1 MQGKRLPYRFFEDW
15 KMMRRLVVTLAPIL
29 IAGTLGCAA
38 PDGGVALTET
48 GPTVGTSLADET
60 NALGGTNVSG
70 ESPIRAVSA
79 IGESSDGSLIRLAG
93 ASDRPEIA
101 DAESPETRSHDSVGR
116 QHMTFPIEPVPIEP
130 VPIRPVPV
138 EPMASEVVPA
148 ADSTPVTLEE
158 LESVALSN
166 HPAIA
171 SDRARVSAARGRQI
185 QAGLPP
191 NPIAQYNGEEMGT
204 SDTAGLHSMMIGQT
218 YVTANKL
225 GLRQGVV
232 AAEVTRA
239 NAELEATRQRVL
251 TDVRTA
257 FARALVAQRRLEL
270 VDRLLEVARQSTE
283 TVEAMWQAEEVSRI
297 ELLQAQTEVE
307 RAAVAVESAK
317 ATRAGERR
325 RLATV
330 VSGDR
335 SADSTTVGDRE
346 LEGDLDDAL
355 ESVSWDST
363 RDSILRGS
371 PELASRVAAI
381 ERARRSVTLASA
393 EIVPDVTV
401 YAGAGYDAGSNDT
414 FGTVQVSVPLPL
426 WDRNQG
432 NRRRALADLN
442 EASNRLR
449 QKELDLGERLAVQV
463 QAYETARLQSER
475 IRREIVPRAEE
486 TLRLTRDAF
495 EAGETSFLQLL
506 TAQRTLFEARL
517 DELEFRRQA
526 AETAARIGGNLLEGG
541 LADR

>member
-1 MQGKRLPYRFFEDW
+1 
-15 KMMRRLVVTLAPIL
+15 MRRFVIMLAPML

-38 PDGGVALTET
+38 PDGGVSLTE
-48 GPTVGTSLADET
+48 PPPPVGMRLADET
-60 NALGGTNVSG
+60 ITSNGTDVSG
-70 ESPIRAVSA
+70 ASPVRAVSA
-79 IGESSDGSLIRLAG
+79 TGEASDGPRVRLAG
-93 ASDRPEIA
+93 APDRAATA
-101 DAESPETRSHDSVGR
+101 DVELAENRSHHSVGR
-116 QHMTFPIEPVPIEP
+116 QPVTFPIEPIPIEPVPIEP
-130 VPIRPVPV
+130 VPI
-138 EPMASEVVPA
+138 EPTASEVMA
-148 ADSTPVTLEE
+148 TADSTPVTLEQ

-171 SDRARVSAARGRQI
+171 SDRARVLAARGRQI

-191 NPIAQYNGEEMGT
+191 NPIAQYTGEEMGT
-204 SDTAGLHSMMIGQT
+204 SETAGLHAVMIGQT

-257 FARALVAQRRLEL
+257 FVRALVAQRRLEL

-283 TVEAMWQAEEVSRI
+283 TVEAMWEAEEVSRI

-307 RAAVAVESAK
+307 RASLAVESAK
-317 ATRAGERR
+317 ATWAGERR
-325 RLATV
+325 RLEV
-330 VSGDR
+330 VVAAGTTAVSIGDR
-335 SADSTTVGDRE
+335 S
-346 LEGDLDDAL
+346 LEGDLDESF
-355 ESVSWDST
+355 ESVSWDTT
-363 RDSILRGS
+363 RDSILTRS
-371 PELASRVAAI
+371 PELASRVAEI
-381 ERARRSVTLASA
+381 ERSRRAVTLAAA

-414 FGTVQVSVPLPL
+414 FGNVQVSVPLPL

-432 NRRRALADLN
+432 NRRRALAELN
-442 EASNRLR
+442 EASSRLR
-449 QKELDLGERLAVQV
+449 QKELDLNERLAVQI
-463 QAYETARLQSER
+463 QAYETARLRSER

-495 EAGETSFLQLL
+495 EAGETSYLQLL

-517 DELEFRRQA
+517 DELEFRSEA
-526 AETAARIGGNLLEGG
+526 AETAARIGGNLLESG